1 MNSGTHIVSVLC
13 RNTENGRSIGRA
25 SRSVGC
31 FPTGSVCM
39 SSSAMDQVQCKAG
52 CCEAFRGFPDLLHP
66 LAGSVFGAPLL
77 GQLHRTDLLTY
88 L

>member
-13 RNTENGRSIGRA
+13 RNTENGRSVGRA
-25 SRSVGC
+25 SSSAGR
-31 FPTGSVCM
+31 FPTESVFM

-66 LAGSVFGAPLL
+66 FAGSVFGAPLL
-77 GQLHRTDLLTY
+77 GQLHLTDLLTY